1 MNVNRIEQI
10 IDERNTGHWNL
21 TRFRSNV
28 YDACLA
34 AQETAFTEGQLPAQT
49 KALIAVGI
57 AIQMGNE
64 ARIESQIVR
73 AAALGTE
80 FRQMLEAIEV
90 GIAMGGVTG
99 LESARAAF
107 FILDRIY
114 PQEILK
120 I

>member
-1 MNVNRIEQI
+1 M
-10 IDERNTGHWNL
+10 
-21 TRFRSNV
+21 
-28 YDACLA
+28 
-34 AQETAFTEGQLPAQT
+34 
-49 KALIAVGI
+49 GI
-57 AIQMGNE
+57 AIQMGND

>member
-1 MNVNRIEQI
+1 MKTQSPTHKTS
-10 IDERNTGHWNL
+10 TGH
-21 TRFRSNV
+21 TRAHDMPST
-28 YDACLA
+28 L
-34 AQETAFTEGQLPAQT
+34 LS
-49 KALIAVGI
+49 K
-57 AIQMGNE
+57 
-64 ARIESQIVR
+64 IVR

-90 GIAMGGVTG
+90 GIAMGCVTG